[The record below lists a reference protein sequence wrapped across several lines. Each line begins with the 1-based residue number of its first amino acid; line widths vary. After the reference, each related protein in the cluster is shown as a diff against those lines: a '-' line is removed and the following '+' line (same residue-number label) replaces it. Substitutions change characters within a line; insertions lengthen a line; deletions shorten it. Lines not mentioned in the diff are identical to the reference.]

1 MGFSMFNYCRVTLAE
16 SLYPKDGVCKIWKI
30 IFPPEI
36 PIFGFHFQVFRG
48 PGFQGGISWNHGER
62 SPAQSDLGLC
72 HGRYKTLEEKLNS
85 FSSKHSKPSHDLELG
100 RKAWSDVWDGHPV
113 PWHTFFGDWPG
124 NTSRKMHGII
134 VM

>member
-1 MGFSMFNYCRVTLAE
+1 MFTEDNFPSGNSDFWVPHWFSEDL
-16 SLYPKDGVCKIWKI
+16 
-30 IFPPEI
+30 
-36 PIFGFHFQVFRG
+36 VFRG
-48 PGFQGGISWNHGER
+48 ESLGTMAQ
-62 SPAQSDLGLC
+62 QSDLGLS

-85 FSSKHSKPSHDLELG
+85 FSSKHSKPSRDLELG